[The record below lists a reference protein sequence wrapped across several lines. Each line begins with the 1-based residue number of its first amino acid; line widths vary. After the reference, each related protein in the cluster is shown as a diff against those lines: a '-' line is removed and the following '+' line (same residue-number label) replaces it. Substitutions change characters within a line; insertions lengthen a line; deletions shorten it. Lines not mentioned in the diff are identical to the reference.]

1 MPYVNQEA
9 KEDLHYLQPRNVGEL
24 TYKFVQH
31 ALSDNHY
38 SDKYND
44 IMYSAKLYHEGK
56 IVMSFQVHA
65 DVLGALTAARLEIAR
80 RLDCCS
86 VKTGII
92 ADAKWALENAAAD
105 YYTNLTGPYEDG
117 KIKSNGDVKEIAAL
131 ISMPRIDIGP

>member
-9 KEDLHYLQPRNVGEL
+9 KEDLHYLQPRNAGEL

-44 IMYSAKLYHEGK
+44 IMYSAKLYQENK
-56 IVMSFQVHA
+56 MVMSFQVHA
-65 DVLGALTAARLEIAR
+65 DVLGALTAARLEIMR

-86 VKTGII
+86 TSHGVV
-92 ADAKWALENAAAD
+92 ADAKWALERATDD
-105 YYTNLTGPYEDG
+105 YYTNLVGPYEDG
-117 KIKSNGDVKEIAAL
+117 KIKSNGDVTEITAL
-131 ISMPRIDIGP
+131 ISQPRIDTGP